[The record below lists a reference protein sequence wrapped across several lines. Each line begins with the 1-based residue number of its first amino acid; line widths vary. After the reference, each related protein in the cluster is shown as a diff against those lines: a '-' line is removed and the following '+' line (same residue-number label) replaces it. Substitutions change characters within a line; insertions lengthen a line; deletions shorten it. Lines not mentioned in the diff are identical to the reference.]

1 MRRFYF
7 CLGSTR
13 WPGARFCANWKC
25 EREGSRMGNLEKPV
39 SVLSG
44 VGVRTAA
51 AFEKLSIRTLGELLR
66 HFPTRYENRG
76 VVTALADG
84 VPGKPQSYILTV
96 ASQPNRARLPAGGRS
111 FGSARS
117 TRALRPRSLI
127 SISPMSRINFK
138 SARPIAFTGACVR
151 ARAGSLSRLLRRS
164 GILKT
169 CRCLN
174 CVRYTA
180 LRRG

>member
-1 MRRFYF
+1 
-7 CLGSTR
+7 
-13 WPGARFCANWKC
+13 
-25 EREGSRMGNLEKPV
+25 MGNLEKPV

-96 ASQPNRARLPAGGRS
+96 ASQPNRARLPGGRTIVRFRAFDS
-111 FGSARS
+111 SA
-117 TRALRPRSLI
+117 
-127 SISPMSRINFK
+127 
-138 SARPIAFTGACVR
+138 SAEIAYFNQPYVKDKFQVGETIAFTGACVR

-174 CVRYTA
+174 CIRYTA